1 MTPSKIFIIVAIV
14 AVGVFGASFAG
25 CAFDFRS
32 DCIKAEAGIKA
43 QYSEN
48 QNNYDNMWKSFRE
61 MAQVNNNYADD
72 LKKVFDS
79 AIQSRYGANGSQ
91 AAMQWIKEHN
101 PSLDS
106 STYVKLQAAIEAGR
120 NRFEA
125 EQKQLIDRKREYEVL
140 LGSTAAIFV
149 NPFFGFPRIDLTKY
163 DIVTSDRTTKAFE
176 EKKDD
181 EIKLR

>member
-1 MTPSKIFIIVAIV
+1 MSTKTIAILATV
-14 AVGVFGASFAG
+14 AVLFVSGISCVGAAFG
-25 CAFDFRS
+25 FRS

-43 QYSEN
+43 QYSED

-61 MAQVNNNYADD
+61 MSQVNESYAAD

-79 AIQSRYGANGSQ
+79 AVQGRYGTGGSK
-91 AAMQWIKEHN
+91 AVMQWITEHN
-101 PSLDS
+101 PNLSDA
-106 STYVKLQAAIEAGR
+106 TYVKLQAAIEAGR

-140 LGSTAAIFV
+140 LGSTQALFV
-149 NPFFGFPRIDLTKY
+149 NPFFGFPKINLDKFG
-163 DIVTSDRTTKAFE
+163 IVTSDRTNKAFE